1 MAKQWLQRVFGQF
14 GEIEMDNE
22 HLPLIAILRGI
33 TLPEVEPIANVLFES
48 GIRYIEI
55 PLNSPDPFPSIEAL
69 VELYGD
75 RALCGA
81 GTVTTL
87 DEVDRLVECGGKLSV
102 SPHTD
107 ARLIKAGL
115 DKNLV
120 VFPGVATIT
129 EAMTAIGAGATCLK
143 LFPAGDLGVGYLKSI
158 NAVIPAHIPIFA
170 VGNIGLED
178 LPSFWR
184 AGARGFGIGGG
195 VYQPGL
201 PVVEVRELACEYVAA
216 VKELVE
222 EERNG

>member
-1 MAKQWLQRVFGQF
+1 
-14 GEIEMDNE
+14 MDSE

-33 TLPEVEPIANVLFES
+33 TLSEVEPVSRALFEA

-55 PLNSPDPFPSIEAL
+55 PLNSPAPFPSIEAL
-69 VELYGD
+69 VALYGD

-87 DEVDRLVECGGKLSV
+87 DEVKRLFECGGKLSV

-107 ARLIKAGL
+107 PQLIKAGL
-115 DKNLV
+115 DRRLM

-158 NAVIPAHIPIFA
+158 SAVIPSNIPIFA
-170 VGNIGLED
+170 VGNIGLEA
-178 LPSFWR
+178 LPSFWQ

-195 VYQPGL
+195 VYKPGL
-201 PVVEVRELACEYVAA
+201 PAVQVRELACQYVAA
-216 VKELVE
+216 VKALVE